1 MKEMEQS
8 AAELLR
14 ETKIEVDAATYV
26 LLSLTSE
33 QWTTLLSDP
42 ELSPRMSVPF
52 MIFYDGREVTLL
64 LDEDDFANVRGAV
77 RDAKAERGFRLLT
90 FDVELDLNTV
100 GYLALAAKILAD
112 ANVSVVPLGAFS
124 RDHLLIKQDDLAAA
138 LKALG
143 PHVAELC

>member
-1 MKEMEQS
+1 MNEMRQS

>member
-1 MKEMEQS
+1 MNEMRQS
-8 AAELLR
+8 ATELLR

>member
-1 MKEMEQS
+1 MNEMRQS

-33 QWTTLLSDP
+33 QWTTLLSNP

-112 ANVSVVPLGAFS
+112 TNVSIVPLGAFS